1 MVMDAPL
8 NLRITRH
15 AEIMGRHDPSEG
27 WAERVTEDGRNRSV
41 WISGPPG
48 TPPDPHIHPDFNE
61 WWIALDGH
69 TQWQIGQYEPVLSDW
84 GDIIMAPAGYA
95 HDIRP
100 KGDLQSIRFG
110 VTHPN
115 SNHDIKGV
123 PPARLIPVDEGQTNP
138 NLIHTKLSSLID
150 RNGTSSNWVEAAVS
164 DNRNYAIYTHE
175 VPETASGPTSHPAE
189 DRWWVVLQGQIE
201 WSIDYEESVTAGAGD
216 VVFIDQG
223 KSYSMKTVGDEPSI
237 RITIAAPEG

>member
-1 MVMDAPL
+1 
-8 NLRITRH
+8 
-15 AEIMGRHDPSEG
+15 
-27 WAERVTEDGRNRSV
+27 
-41 WISGPPG
+41 
-48 TPPDPHIHPDFNE
+48 
-61 WWIALDGH
+61 
-69 TQWQIGQYEPVLSDW
+69 
-84 GDIIMAPAGYA
+84 MAPAGYA

-175 VPETASGPTSHPAE
+175 VSGTASGPTSHPAE
-189 DRWWVVLQGQIE
+189 DRWWVVLQGQVE
-201 WSIDYEESVTAGAGD
+201 WSIDYEESVSAGAGD

>member
-69 TQWQIGQYEPVLSDW
+69 FCTITGWHGRRTERGQEQRRGLCD
-84 GDIIMAPAGYA
+84 
-95 HDIRP
+95 
-100 KGDLQSIRFG
+100 
-110 VTHPN
+110 
-115 SNHDIKGV
+115 
-123 PPARLIPVDEGQTNP
+123 
-138 NLIHTKLSSLID
+138 
-150 RNGTSSNWVEAAVS
+150 
-164 DNRNYAIYTHE
+164 
-175 VPETASGPTSHPAE
+175 
-189 DRWWVVLQGQIE
+189 
-201 WSIDYEESVTAGAGD
+201 D
-216 VVFIDQG
+216 VVGQDFL
-223 KSYSMKTVGDEPSI
+223 TE
-237 RITIAAPEG
+237 RR